1 MKAHS
6 VKLLCVAKTL
16 PKAHLQ
22 PPTPTKPTAAAA
34 EAAALAAGTKQF
46 PGVYFEEQ
54 QQLAWQQRPVA
65 GPQPRPGLQVA

>member
-22 PPTPTKPTAAAA
+22 PPTPTKPTAA
-34 EAAALAAGTKQF
+34 LAAGTKQF
-46 PGVYFEEQ
+46 PGVYFEEQQQ